1 MARYT
6 VWLTLA
12 VVLAWVACR
21 APELTM
27 VMLILLFVG
36 RNDSFATPTNPEL
49 LALGLAAAFVLMD
62 IDGALIGAVGVW
74 AATYY
79 CRSYT
84 WSRLPLTSPEPW
96 LAGRTPDLI
105 LTGSGLGV
113 ALTMAAPWAPLALG
127 VTIAAVCVVG
137 DRLTSTPAARW

>member
-1 MARYT
+1 MARYA

-12 VVLAWVACR
+12 VVLAWVAYR

-27 VMLILLFVG
+27 VTLILLFVG

-49 LALGLAAAFVLMD
+49 LALGLAAALVLMG
-62 IDGALIGAVGVW
+62 IDGALIGAVSVW

-79 CRSYT
+79 CLSYT
-84 WSRLPLTSPEPW
+84 WSRRPLTSPEPG
-96 LAGRTPDLI
+96 LAGRTPELI
-105 LTGSGLGV
+105 LIGSGLGG
-113 ALTMAAPWAPLALG
+113 ALTMAAPWAFLALG
-127 VTIAAVCVVG
+127 VTVAAVCVVR